1 MALNLLYLERK
12 KLEMK
17 TNENGIT
24 LLSLVITVIVLA
36 ILASLMV
43 ELSLKDND
51 AINVVRKG
59 EETYYEQKG
68 QTQNRI
74 LDMTNG
80 WEDILE

>member
-1 MALNLLYLERK
+1 MR
-12 KLEMK
+12 

-24 LLSLVITVIVLA
+24 LLSLVITIIVLA

-51 AINVVRKG
+51 AVNVVKKG
-59 EETYYEQKG
+59 EEKYYEQKE
-68 QTQNRI
+68 QTENRI

-80 WEDILE
+80 WEDILQ

>member
-1 MALNLLYLERK
+1 MR
-12 KLEMK
+12 

-24 LLSLVITVIVLA
+24 LLSLVITIIVLA

-51 AINVVRKG
+51 AVNVVKKG
-59 EETYYEQKG
+59 EEKYYEQKE
-68 QTQNRI
+68 QTENRI

-80 WEDILE
+80 WEEILQ